1 MILGK
6 ILKANIRLAE
16 FMKQKFA
23 TSLITVVLPN
33 LSKVLKSLIHLSELD
48 WTSKNVHPSK
58 VVSLEEDIKVMI
70 LDIDNEKRRI
80 SLGLKQTKPNP
91 WIEFD
96 NKYNLGDAVDGE
108 IKSVTDF
115 GIFVG
120 LEGNIDGLIH
130 LSDLSEETKM
140 IKKFW
145 SSLIKEI
152 RLNVL
157 FLALMQTENEFL

>member
-1 MILGK
+1 MD
-6 ILKANIRLAE
+6 
-16 FMKQKFA
+16 FQ
-23 TSLITVVLPN
+23 
-33 LSKVLKSLIHLSELD
+33 
-48 WTSKNVHPSK
+48 NVHPSK

-130 LSDLSEETKM
+130 LSDLSEDENDKEVLEQFNKGDK
-140 IKKFW
+140 IKCVIFGIDADRERI
-145 SSLIKEI
+145 SLKLSE
-152 RLNVL
+152 
-157 FLALMQTENEFL
+157 

>member
-1 MILGK
+1 M
-6 ILKANIRLAE
+6 
-16 FMKQKFA
+16 
-23 TSLITVVLPN
+23 
-33 LSKVLKSLIHLSELD
+33 IHLSELD

-130 LSDLSEETKM
+130 LSDLSEDENDKEVLEQFNKGDK
-140 IKKFW
+140 IKCVIFGIDADRERI
-145 SSLIKEI
+145 SLKLSE
-152 RLNVL
+152 
-157 FLALMQTENEFL
+157 

>member
-1 MILGK
+1 M
-6 ILKANIRLAE
+6 
-16 FMKQKFA
+16 
-23 TSLITVVLPN
+23 PN
-33 LSKVLKSLIHLSELD
+33 LSKVLKNLIHLSELD

-70 LDIDNEKRRI
+70 LDIDNENAEFH
-80 SLGLKQTKPNP
+80 GLKQTKPNP

-96 NKYNLGDAVDGE
+96 NKYNGDAVDGE

-130 LSDLSEETKM
+130 LSDLSEDENDKEVLEQFNKGDK
-140 IKKFW
+140 IKCVIFGIDADRERI
-145 SSLIKEI
+145 SLKLSE
-152 RLNVL
+152 
-157 FLALMQTENEFL
+157 

>member
-1 MILGK
+1 M
-6 ILKANIRLAE
+6 
-16 FMKQKFA
+16 
-23 TSLITVVLPN
+23 
-33 LSKVLKSLIHLSELD
+33 IHLSELD

-130 LSDLSEETKM
+130 LSDLSEDENDKEVLEQFNKGDN
-140 IKKFW
+140 IKCVIFGIDADRERI
-145 SSLIKEI
+145 SLKLSE
-152 RLNVL
+152 
-157 FLALMQTENEFL
+157 

>member
-1 MILGK
+1 
-6 ILKANIRLAE
+6 
-16 FMKQKFA
+16 
-23 TSLITVVLPN
+23 
-33 LSKVLKSLIHLSELD
+33 
-48 WTSKNVHPSK
+48 
-58 VVSLEEDIKVMI
+58 MI

-130 LSDLSEETKM
+130 LSDLSEDENDKEVLEQFNKGDK
-140 IKKFW
+140 IKCVIFGIDADRERI
-145 SSLIKEI
+145 SLKLSE
-152 RLNVL
+152 
-157 FLALMQTENEFL
+157 